1 MKLTAKVGKRM
12 GRGVERLFKINGAEL
27 VCLLVLALYAGL
39 AAPALPNV
47 LIEMAD
53 SLLGRIVF
61 LFLIGYVA
69 SKNIKVALMVA
80 VAFSVTLHIANKRVT
95 ESYINAL
102 RYERFVNGAGYERF
116 HDEDE
121 HASEET
127 PLTGPP
133 PQAGS
138 PVTSEDSTEDA
149 GTYTHTH
156 EHTHTKDIPEPS
168 LASLEATSGQTGSV
182 DAAGGHSNFSN
193 YEGFWG
199 GAQGSSEQVTCPQC
213 GLATCDC

>member
-1 MKLTAKVGKRM
+1 MNLTAKVGKRM
-12 GRGVERLFKINGAEL
+12 GKGVNRLFKINGAEL
-27 VCLLVLALYAGL
+27 VCVLLLALYAGL

-53 SLLGRIVF
+53 SLVGRLVF

-102 RYERFVNGAGYERF
+102 RYERFTAQEEEEEPEFLKYEGF
-116 HDEDE
+116 HGGEDPSLNYE
-121 HASEET
+121 AAAEAAHRREAEAAAAEESS
-127 PLTGPP
+127 
-133 PQAGS
+133 A
-138 PVTSEDSTEDA
+138 EAD

-168 LASLEATSGQTGSV
+168 AESLAAVSGTAEGSV
-182 DAAGGHSNFSN
+182 APAGAETAPFSN

-199 GAQGSSEQVTCPQC
+199 GAQGSSE
-213 GLATCDC
+213 